1 VTPKPTYE
9 ELEQKIRVL
18 EEEITKDKQALEDS
32 WEREEKYRQLAA
44 TAHDAIATVDFEGII
59 TYANPA
65 AQDLAGGMKII
76 GRPLQDFIPPDLI
89 DKHVEM
95 LNARRQGYAET
106 ISYEWT
112 LKSSKNNSL
121 IFIDIT
127 SSLLLYK
134 SKPSE
139 VLFIGRDITERK
151 RAEETIRNSQH
162 QLSDIIEFLPD
173 ATLVIDKNDKVIA
186 WNRAIEAMTGIK
198 AEDMLGKGN
207 YEYAIPFYGERRP
220 TLIDMVLHPL
230 PDMESKYTEIE
241 QKKNILH
248 GESYAPNLPGG
259 KAYLAATASV
269 LQDANGEIIAAI
281 ECIRDNTER
290 KALEKDRQQ
299 SLERMRKTLRATVQA
314 IGSLVEARD
323 PYTAGHQR
331 HVADIARTI
340 AKEMGLS
347 NDRIDGLRMACT
359 MHDIGKISV
368 PSEILT
374 MPRKLSTL
382 EVSLIRTHAQS
393 GYDILKDIEFPW
405 PIARIVLEHHERMGG
420 SGYPNGV
427 TGDNLLLESRILA
440 VADVVEAMA
449 THRPYRPSLGL
460 NAALEEITQNK
471 GVLYD
476 PTVVDAC
483 LRIFNEHGYRIKD

>member
-1 VTPKPTYE
+1 MTPKPTYE